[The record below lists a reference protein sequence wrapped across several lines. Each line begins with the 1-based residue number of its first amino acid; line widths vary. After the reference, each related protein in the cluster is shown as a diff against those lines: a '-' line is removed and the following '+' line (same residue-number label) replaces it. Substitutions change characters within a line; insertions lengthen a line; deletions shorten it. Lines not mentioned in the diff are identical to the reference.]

1 MNINAKVY
9 RDECEASEVS
19 NKCIHCSSRLIPM
32 RSIYRVVRRLTYI
45 VQKPITV
52 SRIKLSIRSW
62 GYYTHS

>member
-19 NKCIHCSSRLIPM
+19 NKCIHRSPRLIPM

-45 VQKPITV
+45 VQKAHNCLTN
-52 SRIKLSIRSW
+52 
-62 GYYTHS
+62 